1 MKNMDLFS
9 SGYRFT
15 QVFPN
20 TLSYSDMLTKAI
32 ENAEEHAFDK
42 GGSQYPIFNTT
53 KKGDNTK
60 KFKSFAVKYK
70 FSYDKVDSNNK
81 FISCK
86 SEVEEDIWEADSVE
100 LAILLTYQN
109 FPSFEFCEKH
119 KDKKNI
125 QFHSIVDVYVK
136 LDPLS
141 CVSYCYSSCPSEWN
155 ENFRAFQRSLN
166 INNN

>member
-1 MKNMDLFS
+1 MKNSDLFS
-9 SGYRFT
+9 AVCQFA

-20 TLSYSDMLTKAI
+20 TLSYSDRLTKAI

-42 GGSQYPIFNTT
+42 SVSQYPIFNTT
-53 KKGDNTK
+53 KKGDATK

-70 FSYDKVDSNNK
+70 FSYDEFDSDTGFTWRK
-81 FISCK
+81 C
-86 SEVEEDIWEADSVE
+86 EVEEDIWEADSVE

-125 QFHSIVDVYVK
+125 QFHSIVDIYVK
-136 LDPLS
+136 LDPFS
-141 CVSYCYSSCPSEWN
+141 CVSGCYSSCSSEWN
-155 ENFRAFQRSLN
+155 ENFRAFQRNLN

>member
-1 MKNMDLFS
+1 MKSSDLFS
-9 SGYRFT
+9 SVCQFA
-15 QVFPN
+15 QSHV
-20 TLSYSDMLTKAI
+20 SEYSFSDRLTKAI

-42 GGSQYPIFNTT
+42 SANQYPIFSTT
-53 KKGDNTK
+53 KKGNNTK

-70 FSYDKVDSNNK
+70 FSYDEFDSDTEFTWRK
-81 FISCK
+81 Y
-86 SEVEEDIWEADSVE
+86 EVEEDIWEADSVE

-136 LDPLS
+136 LDPFS
-141 CVSYCYSSCPSEWN
+141 CVSGCYSSCSSEWN
-155 ENFRAFQRSLN
+155 ENFRAFQKSLN